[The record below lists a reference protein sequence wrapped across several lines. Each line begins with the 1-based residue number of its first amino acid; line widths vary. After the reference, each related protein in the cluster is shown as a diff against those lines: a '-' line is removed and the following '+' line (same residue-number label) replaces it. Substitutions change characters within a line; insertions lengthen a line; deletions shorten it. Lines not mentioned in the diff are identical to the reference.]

1 MENRKMICPDAD
13 PVLASFIEG
22 LDVDT
27 SHHRMVNQQNKC
39 GYGLQGVC
47 CRLCSNGPCR
57 LSPARPK
64 GVCGADADTIAARNF
79 LRSVAAGSGCY
90 IHVVENAAKQLEK
103 AAKEKAPLK
112 SGAALSRLAE
122 ALQITGRDDWEK
134 AEKIAQAVK
143 EDLYRPVDEKME
155 LVEKIGYPA
164 RVETWKKLGIL
175 PGGAKD
181 EIFNAVVKTSTNLNS
196 DPVNMLMQC
205 LRLGISTGVY
215 GLVLT
220 NLINDILM
228 GEGEIGFDPVGM
240 NVIDP
245 ECINIMVTGH
255 QHALF
260 SDLEAYLAS
269 DEVRKMAEEA
279 GAKAV
284 KIVGCTCVGQDFQ
297 LRKA

>member
-1 MENRKMICPDAD
+1 MENA
-13 PVLASFIEG
+13 V
-22 LDVDT
+22 
-27 SHHRMVNQQNKC
+27 
-39 GYGLQGVC
+39 
-47 CRLCSNGPCR
+47 
-57 LSPARPK
+57 
-64 GVCGADADTIAARNF
+64 
-79 LRSVAAGSGCY
+79 
-90 IHVVENAAKQLEK
+90 KQLEK

-112 SGAALSRLAE
+112 SSAALSRLAE

-228 GEGEIGFDPVGM
+228 GEGEIGFDPVGL

-245 ECINIMVTGH
+245 ECVNIMVTGH

-260 SDLEAYLAS
+260 GDLEAYLAS

-297 LRKA
+297 LRKASGCDAVSYTHLNRLN